1 MSFEIGPLPGVQPG
15 AAPRRAERAP
25 AGDRFS
31 AQLASAAERVDR
43 ADLSIPASPPPDV
56 RAEVA
61 AAAQRAADL
70 WADDRELNF
79 RKDDVGRIVIEVR
92 DRAGNVLRTIPP
104 SSALAVMA
112 GASL

>member
-1 MSFEIGPLPGVQPG
+1 MTFEIGPLPSIQPG
-15 AAPRRAERAP
+15 ATPPRAERVP

-31 AQLASAAERVDR
+31 AQLASAAGRVDR
-43 ADLSIPASPPPDV
+43 ADVSIPASPPPDV

-61 AAAQRAADL
+61 AAAERAADL
-70 WADDRELNF
+70 WNDDRELNF
-79 RKDDVGRIVIEVR
+79 RTDDSGRIVIEVR

-104 SSALAVMA
+104 SRALAVMA